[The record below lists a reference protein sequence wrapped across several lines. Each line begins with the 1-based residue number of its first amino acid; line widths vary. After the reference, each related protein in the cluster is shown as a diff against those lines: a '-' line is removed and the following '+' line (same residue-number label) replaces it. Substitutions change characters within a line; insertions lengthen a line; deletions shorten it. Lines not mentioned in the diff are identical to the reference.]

1 MRKNLLNSFLIVM
14 LMAFCGSL
22 KAQDA
27 PKWLLCENFNYSV
40 GNLKGNGTTLDPNGL
55 GWISYGTNTESP
67 IQVVNNPLTYTDYQ
81 DEAVGKAVKLL
92 PTANAQD
99 LQIGFTAASSPI
111 LSGDL
116 YASFLINVEDATDA
130 NYYSL
135 AFTTKNYKGWVEG
148 VNAIDVGR
156 VFILAGSDETKFKI
170 GISRGKTTATATSE
184 DLTIGQTYLVV
195 IKYTFVAGNNNDL
208 MVAWINPTISGTEPT
223 ATLTAISG
231 STESEAS
238 QSNGIIGFELS
249 QGANTDSR
257 KAASFY
263 VDALRIATKWE
274 DLFGKSSD
282 GPNPPPTSNAQIAI
296 DKTSLTF
303 EGYVGAMEGQKI
315 HVSGSD
321 LTGAIS
327 IAASKANVVKLS
339 ASSISK
345 EEATNG
351 VDITITPMAGLTEGE
366 HNITLTLSSEGA
378 ENKTVNVSITAY
390 TAKSLMTLLNFYNS
404 SVDTQDNT
412 PYCMIGQA
420 VVTYI
425 DGDKVYIE
433 QTINHAGAV
442 LDLSEIKQYSAEY
455 LQLQVGDKIQN
466 LYVYLLKSFGNVT
479 AYPLIPN
486 FATVISKGN
495 TVTPL
500 ELTFSEWKEDQEY
513 YPYALITV
521 KDVNFGAAEGGTFA
535 SQSYDVSDGSGSA
548 KIKPF
553 ANTDLIGESIPK
565 SATVTGISLSQVVQT
580 LAPRSKAD
588 IADKTSGIN
597 DIKANDTEGVA
608 SYVDLLGRKVTNPKG
623 VVIRVVGNDRTK
635 VFIP

>member
-67 IQVVNNPLTYTDYQ
+67 IQVVNNPLTYTGYQ
-81 DEAVGKAVKLL
+81 DEATGKAVKLQ
-92 PTANAQD
+92 PTNLGQD

-130 NYYSL
+130 DTYSI
-135 AFTTKNYKGWVEG
+135 AFTTKNYNGWVEG
-148 VNAIDVGR
+148 VNATEYFR
-156 VFILAGSDETKFKI
+156 LFIVAGSDETKFKI
-170 GISRGKTTATATSE
+170 GISKANNATISDKSN
-184 DLTIGQTYLVV
+184 DLNIGETYLIVM
-195 IKYTFVAGNNNDL
+195 KYTVVDGSPNDI
-208 MVAWINPTISGTEPT
+208 VKVWINPTISSTEPT
-223 ATLTAISG
+223 ATLQATQTSGDISATNGLVGIELRQGTTA
-231 STESEAS
+231 TK
-238 QSNGIIGFELS
+238 
-249 QGANTDSR
+249 T
-257 KAASFY
+257 AATFY

-390 TAKSLMTLLNFYNS
+390 TAISLMTLLNFYNS
-404 SVDTQDNT
+404 SVDTQDYT
-412 PYCMIGQA
+412 PYCMTGQA

-442 LDLSEIKQYSAEY
+442 LDLSVIKQYYAEY

-486 FATVISKGN
+486 FATVKSKGN